1 MNTEI
6 QQIRTDFNNAIAG
19 SYDKNHKVNEDYM
32 FAFVPGEQWQG
43 SYAEQF
49 ANRPK
54 PENNQVA
61 RAINRILGQYER
73 LELNARIASNSDD
86 ATDEDAELLQSR
98 WRNDFNITNGVEA
111 LNNAAKEAFSGGFGA
126 VKVVNKFEDEENP
139 DPQKQYLCI
148 EPIYS
153 AASSVVFNAGS
164 ISKDKSDAKQ
174 CWQLLR
180 VNKKDIEEEYDVD
193 ISPFPNA
200 TTDYFDWNCHG
211 STKDV
216 YIAHYWEVKHT
227 KITVFD
233 FNDGEMIIERR
244 GRKYFDENGQ
254 QIDKEDF
261 EAIKEVADYTETKK
275 KVKEVY
281 YSLIDGVQ
289 YLTKPQRTPFK
300 RIPVVPQYGYYHVV
314 NGIEY
319 YCGEVAGSRDPQM
332 FDNMYFSSLM
342 EILGQ
347 RQVDIPEYL
356 PEQVAGPIAQ
366 NIANEQKN
374 NSALRVTQPVRDA
387 AGNIV
392 QAGPVSMVQ
401 PPQIGTGLAA
411 AGQYLSAAQQIQ
423 SGTGQSTVPSNT
435 AAAAIQQ
442 VNERQDDTYQPLM
455 QNAMQAIKAL
465 CQCWIPAAKELYFS
479 NARKLRVMSE
489 DGSYSQVETMQ
500 YDTVNGEYGP
510 YKNTA
515 KGQFDV
521 TVKAGES
528 HRTKKEADRMSALE
542 ILQYSDTS
550 SPLGQMALN
559 TAILSTTGEGTQ
571 TIRKVARFNEM
582 QMLLGM
588 GVDPQPKT
596 DEEKQY
602 LQGLIQQMQMQA
614 QQTPQDPMLVAAQAE
629 AMKAESDMM
638 DSQVK
643 AFEAETR
650 RADVQIKAQK
660 AGADIALTD
669 AKIQQTNLDNII
681 KMSGGR

>member
-1 MNTEI
+1 MNQDIREI
-6 QQIRTDFNNAIAG
+6 RQEFDMAIAG
-19 SYDKNHKVNEDYM
+19 SYDKNRKVNEDYM
-32 FAFVPGEQWQG
+32 FAFIPGEQWQG

-61 RAINRILGQYER
+61 RAIHRILGQYER

-98 WRNDFNITNGVEA
+98 WRNDFNISNGIEA

-126 VKVVNKFEDEENP
+126 VKIVNKYEDEENP
-139 DPQKQYLCI
+139 DPQKQYMCV

-153 AASSVVFNAGS
+153 AASSIVFDAGA
-164 ISKDKSDAKQ
+164 ISKDKSDAKR

-193 ISPFPNA
+193 IAPFPNA
-200 TTDYFDWNCHG
+200 TTDYFDWNCYG

-216 YIAHYWEVKHT
+216 YIAHYWEVRHT
-227 KITVFD
+227 KITCFD
-233 FNDGEMIIERR
+233 FNNGEMVIERR

-261 EAIKEVADYTETKK
+261 EAIKELYEYTETKK
-275 KVKEVY
+275 KVKEVW
-281 YSLIDGVQ
+281 YSLIDGKQ

-300 RIPVVPQYGYYHVV
+300 RVPVIPQYGYYSVV

-332 FDNMYFSSLM
+332 YDNMYFSSLM
-342 EILGQ
+342 QIMGQ
-347 RQVDIPEYL
+347 NPIEIPEYL

-374 NSALRVTQPVRDA
+374 NSAMRITQPVKDQ
-387 AGNIV
+387 AGNIL
-392 QAGPVSMVQ
+392 QAGPVSVVQ

-411 AGQYLSAAQQIQ
+411 AGQYLSAAQQMQ
-423 SGTGQSTVPSNT
+423 SGTGQSTLPSNT
-435 AAAAIQQ
+435 SGDAIQQ

-455 QNAMQAIKAL
+455 QNAMQAINAL
-465 CQCWIPAAKELYFS
+465 CQVWIPAAKELYFS
-479 NARKLRVMSE
+479 DSRKLRVMSE
-489 DGSYSQVETMQ
+489 DGGYSQVETMQ

-515 KGQFDV
+515 KGQYDV

-528 HRTKKEADRMSALE
+528 HKTKKEADRMSALE
-542 ILQYSDTS
+542 ILQYVDTTT
-550 SPLGQMALN
+550 PKGQMALN
-559 TAILSTTGEGTQ
+559 TAIMSTTGEGTQ
-571 TIRKVARFNEM
+571 TIRKVARFEEM
-582 QMLLGM
+582 QILMSM
-588 GVDPQPKT
+588 NIDPQPKT

-602 LQGLIQQMQMQA
+602 IQMLMQQQQMQA
-614 QQTPQDPMLVAAQAE
+614 QQQQPDPMLLAAQAE
-629 AMKAESDMM
+629 QMKAESDMM

-650 RADVQIKAQK
+650 RADVQVKAQK
-660 AGADIALTD
+660 AGAEIALKT
-669 AKIQQTNLDNII
+669 AQTNGAELDNII
-681 KMSGGR
+681 KLNGGQ